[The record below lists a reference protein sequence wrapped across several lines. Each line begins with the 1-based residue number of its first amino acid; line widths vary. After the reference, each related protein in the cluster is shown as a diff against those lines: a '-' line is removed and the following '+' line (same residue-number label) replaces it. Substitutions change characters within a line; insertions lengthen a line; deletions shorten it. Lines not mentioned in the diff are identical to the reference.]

1 MLLNKSYNS
10 TIGALILG
18 VSRKSDEFVL
28 KMRSE
33 YRHGKNMTQIAKDY
47 SLSYCTVYNIVRGR
61 GIYKDIC

>member
-1 MLLNKSYNS
+1 M
-10 TIGALILG
+10 G